1 MTTQTQSWA
10 VIGGGIL
17 GMTLALRLANAG
29 KRVTI
34 FEANGQL
41 GGLADAWSLET
52 PSGPITWDR
61 HYHVTL
67 LSDSNLGA
75 LLRELDLEQSLIWG
89 TTRTEFFTG
98 TAFHPLNNAIDYLKF
113 PPLRLIDKVRL
124 AATIIYGSRIED
136 GRHLE
141 DQSAE
146 DWLTQ
151 LSGERTWQALWQP
164 LMRAKLGENASLAS
178 AAFIWAI
185 IRRLYAARR
194 SGLKTEQFGYI
205 DGGYDKVIAR
215 FSEVLRAKGVVIETN
230 APISTIHRSA
240 HAITLRT
247 PKGDRI
253 FDRCVSS
260 TPTSVAARMAVDL
273 SPAEKSKLSGIV
285 YQGIVCASVVLKSSL
300 NGCYLTYI
308 SDATSPFTAV
318 IEMSALVN
326 RVAFNDKTLVYLPR
340 YLASNDEMFNWSDD
354 EVRQFMM
361 PAFMRMYPHVTE
373 SDILAFRVSRVRD
386 VLPISTIGYTKK
398 LPPMTTSIPEL
409 FLVNSAH
416 ILNGTLNVDES
427 VKLANT
433 AMTVLLGVE
442 HTVRSQPS
450 DGSAVSP
457 ATVGSGARAA

>member
-1 MTTQTQSWA
+1 MTSQSQHWA

-29 KRVTI
+29 KRVTL
-34 FEANGQL
+34 FESSAEL
-41 GGLADAWSLET
+41 GGLADAWTLDG

-67 LSDSNLGA
+67 LSDSNLRG
-75 LLRELDLEQSLIWG
+75 LLAELDLEHLLIWG

-124 AATIIYGSRIED
+124 AGTIFYGSRIED
-136 GRHLE
+136 GRRLE
-141 DQSAE
+141 EQSAE

-151 LSGERTWQALWQP
+151 LSGERTWRELWQP

-194 SGLKTEQFGYI
+194 SGLKTERFGYI
-205 DGGYDKVIAR
+205 NGGYAKVVAR
-215 FSEVLRAKGVVIETN
+215 FSEVLKAKGVIIET
-230 APISTIHRSA
+230 ASPVTSVHRAA
-240 HAITLRT
+240 HAITVRT
-247 PKGDRI
+247 PSGDRI
-253 FDRCVSS
+253 FDRCVST
-260 TPTSVAARMAVDL
+260 TPAPVAAHMAVDL
-273 SPAEKSKLSGIV
+273 SVAEKTRLSGIV
-285 YQGIVCASVVLKSSL
+285 YQGIICASVVLKSPL

-308 SDATSPFTAV
+308 SDPAAPFTAV
-318 IEMSALVN
+318 IEMSALVD
-326 RVAFNDKTLVYLPR
+326 RATFNGASLVYLPR
-340 YLASNDEMFNWSDD
+340 YVASNDAMFTWSD
-354 EVRQFMM
+354 EQLHQSMM
-361 PAFMRMYPHVTE
+361 PAFMRMYPHLCP
-373 SDILAFRVSRVRD
+373 SDVIAFRISRVRN
-386 VLPISTIGYTKK
+386 VLPISTIGYTSR
-398 LPPMTTSIPEL
+398 LPAMTTSIPEL

-433 AMTVLLGVE
+433 ALSVLLGVE
-442 HTVRSQPS
+442 GTVSRDLA
-450 DGSAVSP
+450 DGARLAADTP
-457 ATVGSGARAA
+457 DTDARAA